1 MKEINFGISAGS
13 DFQKDAFDSADFI
26 ELKKITAH
34 EVSRV
39 RELTSKPILFHI
51 QYTSENR
58 YLLPSVDDFSHYL
71 DEFRAAYRLA
81 KPEIISFHFGLAA
94 RSVLIDK
101 ETFMA
106 VADAGLLSREELTKM
121 IEHNIKAIR
130 SAFPSSLLLLENLE
144 FVPESLSK
152 GAYRYIQEAD
162 FFSGNVLRWHR
173 NGLIDG
179 IVLDI
184 AHALITSWNH
194 PLYNG
199 LYPNLLKNSGGK
211 GAVKDRILAYQTE
224 KTDSY
229 DRHLEDESYIELLGS
244 EDTSMHIQYF
254 RMYITQLPLELVR
267 EVHISGAGRLPSGVF
282 VDTHRE
288 LSDTEM
294 EALKVLF
301 TLIDGNESDTLPV
314 TLEYTRSMSSIP
326 LILRKLRDSCT
337 GGFR

>member
-13 DFQKDAFDSADFI
+13 DFQKDVFESADFI

-58 YLLPSVDDFSHYL
+58 YLLPSVDDFSHYI
-71 DEFRAAYRLA
+71 DEFRAAYIMA
-81 KPEIISFHFGLAA
+81 KPRIISFHFGLAA
-94 RSVLIDK
+94 KIVSIDE
-101 ETFMA
+101 ETYMA
-106 VADAGLLSREELTKM
+106 VAEGGLLSREELTEM
-121 IEHNIKAIR
+121 IEHNLKAIR
-130 SAFPSSLLLLENLE
+130 SAFPKSLLLLENLE

-184 AHALITSWNH
+184 AHALITAWNH

-199 LYPNLLKNSGGK
+199 LHPILMQDRVGK
-211 GAVKDRILAYQTE
+211 
-224 KTDSY
+224 DSIKGEAPS
-229 DRHLEDESYIELLGS
+229 HQNHKVIGFNHSNDESYIELLGR
-244 EDTSMHIQYF
+244 EDTSRHLQHF
-254 RMYITQLPLELVR
+254 RTYITQLPLELIR

-294 EALKVLF
+294 KALKILF
-301 TLIDGNESDTLPV
+301 TLINGNESDTLPV

-337 GGFR
+337 GRFR